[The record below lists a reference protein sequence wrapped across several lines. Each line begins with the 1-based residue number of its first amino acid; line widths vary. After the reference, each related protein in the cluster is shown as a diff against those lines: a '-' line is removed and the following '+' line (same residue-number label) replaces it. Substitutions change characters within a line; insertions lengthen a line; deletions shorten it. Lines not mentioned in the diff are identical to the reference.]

1 VIALASLTLA
11 TIAFVGSHF
20 AMSHPLRLRMI
31 GALGEAG
38 FQGAYSVISALL
50 LLWMIVA
57 WHWASG
63 LPLWIAPGPWWV
75 IASAVML
82 AASILLVGS
91 FVRNPAFP
99 HPGAGKRPVR
109 PASGVFAIT
118 RHPMNWA
125 FALWALVHLSLWWS
139 PRNLVVAA
147 GILVLAIG
155 GSVGQDRK
163 KRAALGESWRLWE
176 ARTSFVPFV
185 ALAQGRARWAQAAP
199 GWIAGLGGLALW
211 LAVTTFHA
219 ATVSPLVW
227 LWQSLG

>member
-1 VIALASLTLA
+1 
-11 TIAFVGSHF
+11 
-20 AMSHPLRLRMI
+20 M
-31 GALGEAG
+31 ALGERAT
-38 FQGAYSVISALL
+38 
-50 LLWMIVA
+50 
-57 WHWASG
+57 
-63 LPLWIAPGPWWV
+63 LWIAPDLWWPV
-75 IASAVML
+75 ASALML
-82 AASILLVGS
+82 AACILLVGS

-125 FALWALVHLSLWWS
+125 FALWAMVHLSLWWS

-163 KRAALGESWRLWE
+163 KRASLGESWRQWE
-176 ARTSFVPFV
+176 ARTSFVPFG
-185 ALAQGRARWAQAAP
+185 ALATGRARWSQAAP

-227 LWQSLG
+227 LWQSAG

>member
-11 TIAFVGSHF
+11 TLAFVGSHF
-20 AMSHPLRLRMI
+20 VMSHPFRLRMI

-38 FQGAYSVISALL
+38 FQGAYSVVSALT
-50 LLWMIVA
+50 LLWMIAA

-63 LPLWIAPGPWWV
+63 LPLWIAPDFWWPV
-75 IASAVML
+75 ASALML
-82 AASILLVGS
+82 AACILLVGS
-91 FVRNPAFP
+91 FVRNPALAQF
-99 HPGAGKRPVR
+99 GKGKPTVR

-147 GILVLAIG
+147 GIAVLAIA

-163 KRAALGESWRLWE
+163 KRSALGESWRAWE
-176 ARTSFVPFV
+176 ARTSFVPFA
-185 ALAQGRARWAQAAP
+185 ALVQGRARWAQAAP

-219 ATVSPLVW
+219 STVSPLVW
-227 LWQSLG
+227 LWQSAG